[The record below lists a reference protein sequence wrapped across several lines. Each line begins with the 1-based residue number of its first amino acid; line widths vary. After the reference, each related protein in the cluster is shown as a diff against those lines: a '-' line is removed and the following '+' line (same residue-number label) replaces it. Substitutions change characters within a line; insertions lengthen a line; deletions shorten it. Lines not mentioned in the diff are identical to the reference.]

1 MDIRLNINPAMRSAL
16 LKNQTAAWE
25 AQKRENRART
35 YSSRDTLELSEE
47 AIAARNAEASKEPT
61 SDADPAPK
69 SFAEQ
74 WRAGRK
80 FGILRKEDG
89 SMDDSAT
96 TFFWPGDGH
105 MVYKSYLQAQGKPT
119 TGIPWSDYEIAGCQI
134 VRNQISQSV
143 QDLLQKNGVT
153 IPEGQSFTLRV
164 DANYYIHAVGLDD
177 PELAESVEKAINVG
191 NNGYYLQYHISECKR
206 VSRELGLT
214 VPSAADSLSEAK
226 ESLLYMVQDLTGY
239 DIRELDREDGNI
251 YTPDGQN
258 LWDVLLEKA
267 AHFQTPDGING
278 IDISQY
284 WLIYSRIAA
293 LGWDSIPDPV
303 YELLYMDGNLYD
315 IGTEYGYGPGQTDWQ
330 EWAHANAATLSANA
344 IAGIDRQIA
353 ENEARSAAQA
363 QSAHM
368 PPKAARAAEPPEK
381 PEETEAPEEPVRDLR
396 LEDMDLEN
404 TRVPR
409 TLVFLGESEPIPIAY
424 KAWHFSNGKSLID
437 LPREQWKDYW
447 QRKELEEVIR

>member
-16 LKNQTAAWE
+16 LKNQTVACE
-25 AQKRENRART
+25 AKKQESYVRT
-35 YSSRDTLELSEE
+35 HSSRDTLELSEE
-47 AIAARNAEASKEPT
+47 ALAARTAETSKEPT

-74 WRAGRK
+74 WRADRK
-80 FGILRKEDG
+80 FGILYSENG
-89 SMDDSAT
+89 SMDNSET
-96 TFFWPGDGH
+96 TFFWTWEGRR
-105 MVYKSYLQAQGKPT
+105 VFQNYLKAHGSSLKGMHIT
-119 TGIPWSDYEIAGCQI
+119 DIDIVSCQI
-134 VRNQISQSV
+134 VRDQISQSV
-143 QDLLQKNGVT
+143 QELLKKNGIT
-153 IPEGQSFTLRV
+153 IPEGQSFTMRV
-164 DANYYIHAVGLDD
+164 DANEYIHAVGLDD
-177 PELAESVEKAINVG
+177 PELAESIEKALNVG
-191 NNGYYLQYHISECKR
+191 NNGYYLGEHISECQR
-206 VSRELGLT
+206 VSQELGLT

-226 ESLLYMVQDLTGY
+226 ESLLYMVEDLTGY
-239 DIRELDREDGNI
+239 DIWELDREDGNI

-267 AHFQTPDGING
+267 ANFRTPDGITG

-293 LGWDSIPDPV
+293 LGWDSSPDPV

-381 PEETEAPEEPVRDLR
+381 PVRDLR

-404 TRVPR
+404 MRVPR

-424 KAWHFSNGKSLID
+424 KAWHFSKGKSLID

-447 QRKELEEVIR
+447 QRK

>member
-1 MDIRLNINPAMRSAL
+1 MDIRLNVNPAMRSAL
-16 LKNQTAAWE
+16 LKNQTVACE
-25 AQKRENRART
+25 AKKQESYVRT
-35 YSSRDTLELSEE
+35 HSSRDTLELSEE
-47 AIAARNAEASKEPT
+47 ALAARTAETSKEPT

-74 WRAGRK
+74 WRADRK
-80 FGILRKEDG
+80 FGILYSENG
-89 SMDDSAT
+89 SMDNSET
-96 TFFWPGDGH
+96 TFFWTWEGRR
-105 MVYKSYLQAQGKPT
+105 VFQNYLKAHGSSLKGMHIT
-119 TGIPWSDYEIAGCQI
+119 DIDIVSCQI
-134 VRNQISQSV
+134 VRDQISQSV
-143 QDLLQKNGVT
+143 QELLKKNGIT
-153 IPEGQSFTLRV
+153 IPEGQSFTMRV
-164 DANYYIHAVGLDD
+164 DANEYIHAVGLDD
-177 PELAESVEKAINVG
+177 PELAESIEKAINVG
-191 NNGYYLQYHISECKR
+191 NNGYYLGEHISECQR
-206 VSRELGLT
+206 VSQELGLT

-226 ESLLYMVQDLTGY
+226 ESLLYMVEDLTGY

-330 EWAHANAATLSANA
+330 AWAHANAATLSANA

-363 QSAHM
+363 QSAHT

-381 PEETEAPEEPVRDLR
+381 PEEPEGSEETTEQEKPDPETWTGPW
-396 LEDMDLEN
+396 
-404 TRVPR
+404 
-409 TLVFLGESEPIPIAY
+409 TLAFLGEREPLVWPEKIL
-424 KAWHFSNGKSLID
+424 HLSDGKPLID
-437 LPREQWKDYW
+437 IPKEQWKDYW
-447 QRKELEEVIR
+447 QKK

>member
-1 MDIRLNINPAMRSAL
+1 MDIRLNVNPAMRSAL

-47 AIAARNAEASKEPT
+47 AIAARYAEASKEPT

-74 WRAGRK
+74 WRADRK
-80 FGILRKEDG
+80 FGILYSEDG
-89 SMDDSAT
+89 SMDNSET
-96 TFFWPGDGH
+96 TFFWTWEGYR
-105 MVYKSYLQAQGKPT
+105 VFQNYLKSQGRSCKGMYIT
-119 TGIPWSDYEIAGCQI
+119 DIHIISCQI
-134 VRNQISQSV
+134 VRDQISQSV
-143 QDLLQKNGVT
+143 QDLLQKNGIT
-153 IPEGQSFTLRV
+153 IPEGQSFTMRV
-164 DANYYIHAVGLDD
+164 DANEYIHAVGLDD
-177 PELAESVEKAINVG
+177 PELAESIEKAINVG
-191 NNGYYLQYHISECKR
+191 NNGYYLREHISECQR
-206 VSRELGLT
+206 VSQELGLT

-267 AHFQTPDGING
+267 ANFRTPDGITG

-330 EWAHANAATLSANA
+330 AWAHANAATLSANA

-363 QSAHM
+363 QSAHT

-381 PEETEAPEEPVRDLR
+381 PEETEVPEEPEGSEETTEQEKPDP
-396 LEDMDLEN
+396 E
-404 TRVPR
+404 TWTGPW
-409 TLVFLGESEPIPIAY
+409 TLAFLGEREPLVWPEKIL
-424 KAWHFSNGKSLID
+424 HLSDGKPLID
-437 LPREQWKDYW
+437 IPKEQWKDYW
-447 QRKELEEVIR
+447 QKK